1 MSKSHMKT
9 EELLYEKYFPL
20 ELVKGFFLLLVKG
33 GSEWD
38 TSVLH
43 KDQKTP
49 PREHWNSY

>member
-20 ELVKGFFLLLVKG
+20 ELVKGFFLPLVKG
-33 GSEWD
+33 RSERD

-43 KDQKTP
+43 KNQKTP
-49 PREHWNSY
+49 PKEHRISY